1 MPMDN
6 QLLYGFA
13 IAMVVLVLILIGMVA
28 SLRRSLKAEEIR
40 KALAEELAARHGEVM
55 RRLEALEALEDKVR
69 RSNEGV
75 EQLRVELINMR
86 NVTRELSESI
96 RDLGDTRVAAVESR
110 IALLMQSLKCL
121 NKDEDKDGKAS
132 EPAAPVVNAELASQ
146 HPGEVRPAAKAG
158 DEDKEAAPVPFDR
171 DDLEATVRM
180 VGDVTAET
188 AKKAAVVT
196 AAAAKTAGKWLEKS
210 WLKIKKSR
218 EEAAGPHV
226 VEELSH
232 PEALHDEDEPA
243 PVKDAD
249 EAPDVKPESRE
260 EGKVEKDA
268 KACEKP
274 CSGKACVAPTKD
286 AAVMKPEEKPA
297 AESAEKPEAK
307 PAVKPA
313 EKPAEKAEVKAAE
326 KPAEKPAAPVKPVEP
341 APAKTEKSEKAE
353 KPAKEA
359 KPGKSDKAEKP
370 VKDAK
375 VEKVEKAA
383 KPEKAEKAAK
393 IEKAEK
399 AEKPAKS
406 EKDGKPADG
415 NHRPG
420 KPGHRHHARKG
431 APKAEVKS
439 EVKAGK

>member
-40 KALAEELAARHGEVM
+40 KALAEELDARHGEVM

-69 RSNEGV
+69 RSNDGV
-75 EQLRVELINMR
+75 EQLRGELVNMR

-96 RDLGDTRVAAVESR
+96 RELGDTRVAAVESR

-121 NKDEDKDGKAS
+121 NKDEDKDGKAP

-146 HPGEVRPAAKAG
+146 RPEEVRPAAKAG

-171 DDLEATVRM
+171 EDLEATVRM

-243 PVKDAD
+243 PVKDAED
-249 EAPDVKPESRE
+249 APEVKPEPKE

-274 CSGKACVAPTKD
+274 CSDKACVAPTKD
-286 AAVMKPEEKPA
+286 AAAVKPEEKPA
-297 AESAEKPEAK
+297 KSGEKPEAE
-307 PAVKPA
+307 PA
-313 EKPAEKAEVKAAE
+313 EKPAD

-353 KPAKEA
+353 KPAKEV
-359 KPGKSDKAEKP
+359 KPEKSEKAGKP
-370 VKDAK
+370 LKDAK
-375 VEKVEKAA
+375 VEKVEKT
-383 KPEKAEKAAK
+383 
-393 IEKAEK
+393 EK
-399 AEKPAKS
+399 AEKPAKP

-431 APKAEVKS
+431 APKAEGKS
-439 EVKAGK
+439 ETKAGK

>member
-40 KALAEELAARHGEVM
+40 KALAEELDARHGEVM

-69 RSNEGV
+69 RSNDGV
-75 EQLRVELINMR
+75 EQLRGELVNMR

-96 RDLGDTRVAAVESR
+96 RELGDTRVAAVESR

-121 NKDEDKDGKAS
+121 NKDEDKDGKAP

-146 HPGEVRPAAKAG
+146 RPEEVRPAAKAG

-171 DDLEATVRM
+171 EDLEATVRM

-243 PVKDAD
+243 PVKDAED
-249 EAPDVKPESRE
+249 APEVKPEPKE
-260 EGKVEKDA
+260 EVKAEKDA

-274 CSGKACVAPTKD
+274 CSDKACVAPTKVA
-286 AAVMKPEEKPA
+286 AAVKPEEKPA
-297 AESAEKPEAK
+297 GESGEKPEAK
-307 PAVKPA
+307 PA
-313 EKPAEKAEVKAAE
+313 EKPAD

-359 KPGKSDKAEKP
+359 KPEKSDKAEKP
-370 VKDAK
+370 LKDAK

-399 AEKPAKS
+399 AEKPAKP

-431 APKAEVKS
+431 APKAEGKS
-439 EVKAGK
+439 EAKAGK